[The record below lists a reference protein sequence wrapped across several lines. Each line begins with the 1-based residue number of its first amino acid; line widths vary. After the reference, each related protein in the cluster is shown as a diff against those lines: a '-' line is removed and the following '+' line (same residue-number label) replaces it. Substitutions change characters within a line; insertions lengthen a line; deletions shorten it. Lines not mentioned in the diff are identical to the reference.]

1 MKRGRAIAAAPM
13 IIALLASTT
22 VYAVHSDIAFSP
34 AVPRYGGL
42 VTEIG
47 APDGNGGVHRF
58 RARQVGPY
66 YAPERFPPGALRGW
80 RLTFVGGERFAK
92 TFEVMSNTDHEFVVK
107 ALDVPF
113 DGVAVNDMFLVE
125 DINSAEPIK

>member
-1 MKRGRAIAAAPM
+1 MKRGRAIAAASM
-13 IIALLASTT
+13 IVLGSS
-22 VYAVHSDIAFSP
+22 AVNATHSDIAFSP
-34 AVPRYGGL
+34 AVARLGGQ

-47 APDGNGGVHRF
+47 APDGKSGFHRF

-66 YAPERFPPGALRGW
+66 YAPAHFPPGELRGW

-107 ALDVPF
+107 ALDGPL

-125 DINSAEPIK
+125 DMSTAEPIK

>member
-1 MKRGRAIAAAPM
+1 MERGRAIARAPM

-22 VYAVHSDIAFSP
+22 VLASHSDIAFSP
-34 AVPRYGGL
+34 AVPRLGGQ

-47 APDGNGGVHRF
+47 ARDGSGGVHRF

-66 YAPERFPPGALRGW
+66 YAPAHFPPGALRGW
-80 RLTFVGGERFAK
+80 RLTFVGGARFAK
-92 TFEVMSNTDHEFVVK
+92 TFEVTSNTDHEFVVK
-107 ALDVPF
+107 ALDGPL

-125 DINSAEPIK
+125 DIDSAEPIK

>member
-1 MKRGRAIAAAPM
+1 MKRGRAIAAASM
-13 IIALLASTT
+13 IIALLASSTL
-22 VYAVHSDIAFSP
+22 YATHSDIAFSP
-34 AVPRYGGL
+34 AVPRYGGQ

-47 APDGNGGVHRF
+47 ASDGKGGVHRF

-66 YAPERFPPGALRGW
+66 YAPAHFPPGAMRGW
-80 RLTFVGGERFAK
+80 RLTFVGGEGITK
-92 TFEVMSNTDHEFVVK
+92 TFEVVSNTDHEFVVK

-125 DINSAEPIK
+125 DIKSAEPIK

>member
-1 MKRGRAIAAAPM
+1 MKRGRAIAAASM
-13 IIALLASTT
+13 IMLASSTL
-22 VYAVHSDIAFSP
+22 YATHSDIAFSP
-34 AVPRYGGL
+34 AVPRLGGQ

-66 YAPERFPPGALRGW
+66 YAPARFPPGELRGW
-80 RLTFVGGERFAK
+80 RLTFVGGKRFAK
-92 TFEVMSNTDHEFVVK
+92 TFEVMSNTDYEFVVK
-107 ALDVPF
+107 ALDGPL

-125 DINSAEPIK
+125 DINAAEPIK